1 MSQPA
6 TLSVSRT
13 LAVVGAALVCALL
26 ASCQT
31 SPTAGNRSAT
41 TMKAMDANQDGRV
54 TKDEYMKYQE
64 QQFDKIDKD
73 KSRAFDESEWMRH
86 QLEIEAGSQ

>member
-1 MSQPA
+1 MSKP
-6 TLSVSRT
+6 TTVSVSRM
-13 LAVVGAALVCALL
+13 LAVVGAALICVPL

-31 SPTAGNRSAT
+31 PSPADKQSMS
-41 TMKAMDANQDGRV
+41 TMKAMDTDKNGLV

-73 KSRAFDESEWMRH
+73 KSKTLNESEWFQH